1 MALVA
6 RATSLA
12 LKCGSASKPRPS
24 PVQITPLGSDVNAR
38 QQREHDASCESARA
52 LALIRA
58 EILSRYCIGERER
71 EVEKQTEGGAFWRD
85 TSHFSK
91 RKKKQKTLSQF
102 LFSPSLSSATA
113 AGSGHK
119 SGRARA
125 PWRFRFAHRQTW
137 WLFLL
142 LAARCAPSTA
152 VFRLEAEVSCVCVR
166 VFFPLR
172 ALL

>member
-91 RKKKQKTLSQF
+91 RKKNPFPISFLALSQF
-102 LFSPSLSSATA
+102 GYGGWQRSQKWP
-113 AGSGHK
+113 
-119 SGRARA
+119 RARA
-125 PWRFRFAHRQTW
+125 LAIPFRSQTDMVVVFTFGGSVRSEHRSVPT
-137 WLFLL
+137 
-142 LAARCAPSTA
+142 RG
-152 VFRLEAEVSCVCVR
+152 
-166 VFFPLR
+166 
-172 ALL
+172 